1 MSGLV
6 IPSIE
11 SLVPYEGGKP
21 IEEVVRDY
29 GVQDPIKLASNE
41 NPLGPSPVAI
51 SAARAALGGVDRYP
65 DGAAFRLRH
74 ALAKAYGVGFDEVL
88 SGNGSNEL
96 IELVVRTFC
105 TPEHHVVFGEPGF
118 TMYRVIAMS
127 HGVDFA
133 AVPTRD
139 YRHDVDGFLA
149 AVKPNTRV
157 MIIDNPNNPTG
168 TYLNRGEIEH
178 LLKTVPEEVIVV
190 LDEAYFEYVDAEDYP
205 DGLALRHLRER
216 LVVLRTFS
224 KIYGL
229 AGLRVGFGI
238 GPSLLMAY
246 VNRLR
251 APFNVGLVSQEAAIA
266 ALSDST
272 HVARSREHNRRE
284 RQRLTTELSKL
295 GVSVTPSQTNFVLV
309 HLGRLAQP
317 VNQALLE
324 RGVIVRPL
332 PILPNALRISVG
344 TEAENDRLLATL
356 KEVLR

>member
-29 GVQDPIKLASNE
+29 GAPAPIKLASNE
-41 NPLGPSPVAI
+41 NPLGPSPIAL
-51 SAARAALGGVDRYP
+51 SAARETLAFVDRYP
-65 DGAAFRLRH
+65 DGVAFRLRH
-74 ALAKAYGVGFDEVL
+74 ALADAYGVAFDEVL

-105 TPEHHVVFGEPGF
+105 TPAHHVVFGEPGF
-118 TMYRVIAMS
+118 SMYRVIAMG
-127 HGVDFA
+127 HGVDFT
-133 AVPTRD
+133 AVPTVD
-139 YRHDVDGFLA
+139 YRHDADGFLQ
-149 AVKPNTRV
+149 AVRPNTRV

-168 TYLNRGEIEH
+168 TYLDRRTVEH

-190 LDEAYFEYVDAEDYP
+190 MDEAYFEYVDAEDYP
-205 DGLALRHLRER
+205 NSLTLRDLRER

-229 AGLRVGFGI
+229 AGLRVGFGV
-238 GPSLLMAY
+238 GPPRLMAY

-266 ALSDST
+266 ALTDKA
-272 HVARSREHNRRE
+272 HVTRSREHNQRE
-284 RQRLTTELSKL
+284 RQRLTTELGKL
-295 GVSVTPSQTNFVLV
+295 GVTVTPSQTNFVLV
-309 HLGRLAQP
+309 HLGRPAQP
-317 VNQALLE
+317 INQALLE

-332 PILPNALRISVG
+332 PILPKALRVSVG

-356 KEVLR
+356 KQVLT